1 MGSQGWFLIP
11 QSDHLGVYKVT
22 EEITEPGRL
31 WESHSQL
38 LHVDPE
44 MHPAGKQYSPKGSG
58 LRMRS
63 SKTLFS
69 FFPTMSHSKSFAYFF
84 FSYFQ
89 PPGHQ
94 EAIAVCLHL
103 QTQQTVND
111 TLCDMVH
118 RPPAMSQACNTE
130 PCPPRYV
137 QSSAPRRESRMCI
150 EAEGESPKGIR
161 VLPSPF
167 KVCASQ
173 ILTKIHEYC

>member
-1 MGSQGWFLIP
+1 MGSQGWSLTS

-22 EEITEPGRL
+22 EEIIEPGRL
-31 WESHSQL
+31 WERHSHL
-38 LHVDPE
+38 LHVDPA
-44 MHPAGKQYSPKGSG
+44 MHPAGKQYSQKGSG
-58 LRMRS
+58 LRMRG

-69 FFPTMSHSKSFAYFF
+69 FFPTMSHSKSFAYFL
-84 FSYFQ
+84 FSFQ

-137 QSSAPRRESRMCI
+137 RSSALCRESCMCI
-150 EAEGESPKGIR
+150 EADGGVTQGEQTSAFSVQAMCQPD
-161 VLPSPF
+161 S
-167 KVCASQ
+167 
-173 ILTKIHEYC
+173 H